1 MKTLKY
7 KVKLFPLM
15 MSMLLMF
22 QSCVTVYK
30 SGSLTLAEANDKHIK
45 TKVVTKSG
53 EKLKFKSIEFKNGI
67 YYGVKKKKR
76 QTIKIPLNQEDISE
90 IKIKARALSTIV
102 NIPIVSV
109 YIFTVSVIVG
119 GIVAA
124 IADPGGGLGAGL

>member
-15 MSMLLMF
+15 LSILLMF

-30 SGSLTLAEANDKHIK
+30 SGSLTLEEANDRHIK

-53 EKLKFKSIEFKNGI
+53 EKLKFKNIEFKNGV

-76 QTIKIPLNQEDISE
+76 QIINIPLDQDAISV
-90 IKIKARALSTIV
+90 IKIKDRTLSTIV
-102 NIPIVSV
+102 NIPLVIGYVSIVTGLAYS
-109 YIFTVSVIVG
+109 YGT
-119 GIVAA
+119 
-124 IADPGGGLGAGL
+124 GGL